1 MPAAARAA
9 VISQAQG
16 IPLFAVE
23 TIRSLIDRDIVQPVE
38 GEYRLV
44 DEVGDLQVP
53 DSLHAL
59 LAARLDALDSGVRW
73 LLADAAVLG
82 TTFPAEA
89 LVAVSGQ
96 DSAIVRAALA
106 ELVRREVLRVSADP
120 LSPERGSYQFA
131 QEMLRQVAYDTLSR
145 RDRKNRHLKVAAHLR
160 AAFPGDGEEVTDVIA
175 RHYLDALHAVPDDPD
190 SGPIRNQAIIA
201 VARAAE
207 RAQRTGALGLA
218 ATNYATAA
226 ELTQTSTPDGHQAA
240 GGLWERAAEAAA
252 TNGDYTAAI
261 GYSAHSRQHYRRGGE
276 TRAAARAQA
285 IAGRALR
292 LRGRH
297 SEARE
302 QLTTAVEVLR
312 AAPDADTVRAMQE
325 LATVEVFAGS
335 PEADKATTE
344 ALILGQALD
353 VDASQLAGVF
363 LCRGSYHAAA
373 ARRPQ
378 SVAYFREAA
387 RLAEQAGDNMLLGR
401 VLLNLSDSLAVADPA
416 AGAAAARTAA
426 GHLRQAGDRD
436 SLVFAITNH
445 VQALLMLGD
454 WDTAADVLTQ
464 ARDADGLANVDHLA
478 LFRGWLAAMRGDTA
492 TAESQLGELTGLRT
506 SEDPQDRAWVSL
518 VEAFTAAARRQPA
531 DTLRHVRDTLAY
543 ADALGISHECLRWGW
558 PLAARAAHQLRDDA
572 TTTELLTLLGSYPR
586 GHLAPMLRAERG
598 LVRAR
603 LADDRDDPDT
613 AAFFTAAVADL
624 REHSTPYHLAY
635 GLLDHAEWLT
645 RSGDGPARLA
655 AVEAREIGHQL
666 RCQPLVDQAADQTPA
681 TGRSRA

>member
-1 MPAAARAA
+1 M
-9 VISQAQG
+9 
-16 IPLFAVE
+16 
-23 TIRSLIDRDIVQPVE
+23 
-38 GEYRLV
+38 
-44 DEVGDLQVP
+44 
-53 DSLHAL
+53 
-59 LAARLDALDSGVRW
+59 RW

-106 ELVRREVLRVSADP
+106 ELVRREVFRVSADP

-226 ELTQTSTPDGHQAA
+226 ELTPTSTPDGRQAA

-261 GYSAHSRQHYRRGGE
+261 GYSAHSRQHYRPGGE

-353 VDASQLAGVF
+353 VDASQLGRRVPLPRF
-363 LCRGSYHAAA
+363 LSRCGGATAAVRGLFS
-373 ARRPQ
+373 R
-378 SVAYFREAA
+378 SC

-464 ARDADGLANVDHLA
+464 AEMPMGSPTLTISPFQGLAGGNAWRHRN
-478 LFRGWLAAMRGDTA
+478 RGKPARGTN
-492 TAESQLGELTGLRT
+492 R
-506 SEDPQDRAWVSL
+506 
-518 VEAFTAAARRQPA
+518 PA
-531 DTLRHVRDTLAY
+531 D
-543 ADALGISHECLRWGW
+543 
-558 PLAARAAHQLRDDA
+558 Q
-572 TTTELLTLLGSYPR
+572 
-586 GHLAPMLRAERG
+586 
-598 LVRAR
+598 
-603 LADDRDDPDT
+603 
-613 AAFFTAAVADL
+613 
-624 REHSTPYHLAY
+624 
-635 GLLDHAEWLT
+635 
-645 RSGDGPARLA
+645 
-655 AVEAREIGHQL
+655 
-666 RCQPLVDQAADQTPA
+666 
-681 TGRSRA
+681 